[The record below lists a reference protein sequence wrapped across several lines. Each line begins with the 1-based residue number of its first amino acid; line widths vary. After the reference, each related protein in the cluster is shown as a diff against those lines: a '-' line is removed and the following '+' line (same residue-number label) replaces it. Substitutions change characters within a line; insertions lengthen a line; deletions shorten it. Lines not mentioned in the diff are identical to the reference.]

1 MFDKCLCGKK
11 KRKEYKCCDECK
23 NLSKKL
29 GSNKSYRKIVKE
41 YLQEVD
47 RLCKGELNA

>member
-11 KRKEYKCCDECK
+11 KLKEDKCCDKCK
-23 NLSKKL
+23 ELNKKL
-29 GSNKSYRKIVKE
+29 RTNKGYRKIVKE

-47 RLCKGELNA
+47 RLCKGEL